1 MDMVFYFYFKFF
13 SIKTSSSLLE
23 NPSISIIFGESFF
36 AEDFLQMLLI
46 VLKFRRL
53 YAMNLLPSFLPW
65 N

>member
-1 MDMVFYFYFKFF
+1 MVFYFYFKFF

-46 VLKFRRL
+46 VLKFRGL